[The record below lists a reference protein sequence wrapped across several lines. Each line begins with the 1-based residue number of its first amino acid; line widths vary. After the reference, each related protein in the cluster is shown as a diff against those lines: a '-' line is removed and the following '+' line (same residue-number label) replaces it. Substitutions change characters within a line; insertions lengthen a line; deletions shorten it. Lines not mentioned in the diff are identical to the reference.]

1 MVLRDFRCVSAR
13 AAYRGVKNVDLR
25 PLFLLW
31 REEGF
36 FYITSV
42 SEKKPFSACRK
53 NVFFARDTK
62 LMSMKCDSTEC
73 ELVYKL

>member
-1 MVLRDFRCVSAR
+1 MVLRDFRYVSAR

-42 SEKKPFSACRK
+42 SEKKPCVDVYALYIFFSAE
-53 NVFFARDTK
+53 NI
-62 LMSMKCDSTEC
+62 
-73 ELVYKL
+73 

>member
-31 REEGF
+31 REEGV

-42 SEKKPFSACRK
+42 SEKKPFSACTEQFVWTYMRYI
-53 NVFFARDTK
+53 FFSA
-62 LMSMKCDSTEC
+62 ENI
-73 ELVYKL
+73 

>member
-31 REEGF
+31 REEG
-36 FYITSV
+36 V
-42 SEKKPFSACRK
+42 SILRPSQRK
-53 NVFFARDTK
+53 N
-62 LMSMKCDSTEC
+62 
-73 ELVYKL
+73 LVWTYMRYIILFGRNYIRRK

>member
-13 AAYRGVKNVDLR
+13 AAYRGVKNVDLH

-31 REEGF
+31 REEGV

-42 SEKKPFSACRK
+42 SEKKTFSAC
-53 NVFFARDTK
+53 
-62 LMSMKCDSTEC
+62 TEQF
-73 ELVYKL
+73 VWTYMRYIYSFRQKIYKEEMTHG

>member
-31 REEGF
+31 REEGISN
-36 FYITSV
+36 ITSV
-42 SEKKPFSACRK
+42 SEK
-53 NVFFARDTK
+53 K

>member
-13 AAYRGVKNVDLR
+13 AAYRGVKNVDLH

-36 FYITSV
+36 LYYARGTICVDVYALYIF
-42 SEKKPFSACRK
+42 FSAE
-53 NVFFARDTK
+53 NI
-62 LMSMKCDSTEC
+62 
-73 ELVYKL
+73 

>member
-36 FYITSV
+36 SILRPSQ
-42 SEKKPFSACRK
+42 RK
-53 NVFFARDTK
+53 N
-62 LMSMKCDSTEC
+62 
-73 ELVYKL
+73 LVWTYMRYIILFGRKYIRRK

>member
-1 MVLRDFRCVSAR
+1 MVFRDFRCVSAR

-36 FYITSV
+36 SILRPSQ
-42 SEKKPFSACRK
+42 RK
-53 NVFFARDTK
+53 NHFLLARNNLCGRICVIYILFGRK
-62 LMSMKCDSTEC
+62 YIRRK
-73 ELVYKL
+73 

>member
-31 REEGF
+31 REEG
-36 FYITSV
+36 V
-42 SEKKPFSACRK
+42 SILRPSQRK
-53 NVFFARDTK
+53 NHVWTYMRYIILFGRK
-62 LMSMKCDSTEC
+62 YIRRK
-73 ELVYKL
+73 

>member
-31 REEGF
+31 REEG
-36 FYITSV
+36 V
-42 SEKKPFSACRK
+42 SILRPSQRK
-53 NVFFARDTK
+53 NLGWTYMRYIILFGRK
-62 LMSMKCDSTEC
+62 YIRRK
-73 ELVYKL
+73 

>member
-13 AAYRGVKNVDLR
+13 AAYRGVKNVDLH

-36 FYITSV
+36 LYYVRIYSFRQKI
-42 SEKKPFSACRK
+42 
-53 NVFFARDTK
+53 
-62 LMSMKCDSTEC
+62 
-73 ELVYKL
+73 YKEEMTHG

>member
-31 REEGF
+31 REEGVSILRP
-36 FYITSV
+36 YIF
-42 SEKKPFSACRK
+42 FSAE
-53 NVFFARDTK
+53 NI
-62 LMSMKCDSTEC
+62 
-73 ELVYKL
+73 

>member
-36 FYITSV
+36 SILRPSQRKTMCGRICVIYIL
-42 SEKKPFSACRK
+42 FGRK
-53 NVFFARDTK
+53 YIRRK
-62 LMSMKCDSTEC
+62 
-73 ELVYKL
+73 

>member
-1 MVLRDFRCVSAR
+1 MVLRNFRCVSAR

-36 FYITSV
+36 SILRPSQ
-42 SEKKPFSACRK
+42 RK
-53 NVFFARDTK
+53 NHVWTYMRYIYSFRQK
-62 LMSMKCDSTEC
+62 I
-73 ELVYKL
+73 YKEEMTHG

>member
-31 REEGF
+31 REEGV
-36 FYITSV
+36 FYITS
-42 SEKKPFSACRK
+42 
-53 NVFFARDTK
+53 
-62 LMSMKCDSTEC
+62 DSTEC

>member
-36 FYITSV
+36 LYYV
-42 SEKKPFSACRK
+42 RLREKTLCGRIC
-53 NVFFARDTK
+53 VI
-62 LMSMKCDSTEC
+62 
-73 ELVYKL
+73 

>member
-36 FYITSV
+36 SILRPRNNLCGRICVIYIL
-42 SEKKPFSACRK
+42 FGRK
-53 NVFFARDTK
+53 YIRRK
-62 LMSMKCDSTEC
+62 
-73 ELVYKL
+73 

>member
-36 FYITSV
+36 SILRPIARNANWFTNCESACTEQFVWTYMRYIF
-42 SEKKPFSACRK
+42 FSAE
-53 NVFFARDTK
+53 NI
-62 LMSMKCDSTEC
+62 
-73 ELVYKL
+73 